1 MTWNLQNM
9 APPKKRRVFQVLN
22 GIHWDQRHLCPRRD
36 RQLHDETNDLTWE
49 NHPLTIFASSFKK
62 NGGNKLTNIEN
73 LYNLSMLISNTL
85 TYHSSTV
92 IKCISTSSTLSASRP
107 RYRLNHRSMLRW
119 PRGQVIAYSCYI
131 LYYNIRIYIYI
142 YYNIKCSIIH

>member
-9 APPKKRRVFQVLN
+9 APPKKTPCFPSFERDPLGSTAPLPQARPPTSWWNERPHVGKSSLN
-22 GIHWDQRHLCPRRD
+22 YLRFILQ
-36 RQLHDETNDLTWE
+36 
-49 NHPLTIFASSFKK
+49 KK

-73 LYNLSMLISNTL
+73 LYNLSILISNTL

-131 LYYNIRIYIYI
+131 LYYNIRIYIYT
-142 YYNIKCSIIH
+142 II